1 MTATTPPPG
10 AGSAPP
16 RKPSTGPRTAAGKAR
31 SSMNALKTGIY
42 SQSLIIRGEDPA
54 QLATL
59 AEEYF
64 QRYLPAVPEE
74 RDQVD
79 VMVRAVWTLRR
90 LGAAEAQVWTHTMN
104 NTYKLSADAPLGHAF
119 LNCDRTLDR
128 LQRFV
133 NSTQRNLR
141 DALHELERLRSL
153 PADPDPTPGEA
164 TATAPSEPAAC
175 PPPPPQPA
183 ETEPV
188 TPADQFVPSTSAE
201 PTPGTPLW
209 HKPGA
214 NCPFDDPKFDDSLK
228 RCPICS
234 PVTHPRRV

>member
-1 MTATTPPPG
+1 MSTTTPG
-10 AGSAPP
+10 ADSAPP
-16 RKPSTGPRTAAGKAR
+16 RNPSTGPKSASGKAR

-42 SQSLIIRGEDPA
+42 AKSLIIAGEDPA
-54 QLATL
+54 ELATL

-79 VMVRAVWTLRR
+79 IIVRAVWTLRR
-90 LGAAEAQVWTHTMN
+90 LGVAEAQIWNHTMN
-104 NTYKLSADAPLGHAF
+104 NTYKLNADAPLGHAF
-119 LNCDRTLDR
+119 IACDRSLDR

-133 NSTQRNLR
+133 NSTQRNYR

-153 PADPDPTPGEA
+153 PAEPDPTPD
-164 TATAPSEPAAC
+164 
-175 PPPPPQPA
+175 PPPAPAPCDPRNPPQVRETTLGSPA
-183 ETEPV
+183 G
-188 TPADQFVPSTSAE
+188 QFVPSASAE
-201 PTPGTPLW
+201 RPPGTPLW

-214 NCPFDDPKFDDSLK
+214 NCPFNDPKFDDSLK

-234 PVTHPRRV
+234 PVTGPRRG